1 MHHSIPGLHLA
12 VRQRARKLELCR
24 KLVEHWRH
32 DCYVVAGDGLSIRV
46 CLGASE
52 GEGEEGEEC
61 VS

>member
-1 MHHSIPGLHLA
+1 MHHGVLSVHLA
-12 VRQRARKLELCR
+12 VRQRAGKLELRR

-52 GEGEEGEEC
+52 GEGEEGEER